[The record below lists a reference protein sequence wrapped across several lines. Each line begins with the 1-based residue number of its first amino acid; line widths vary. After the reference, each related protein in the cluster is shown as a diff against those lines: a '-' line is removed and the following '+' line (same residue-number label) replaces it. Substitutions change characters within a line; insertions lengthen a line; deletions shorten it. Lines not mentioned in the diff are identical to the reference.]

1 MRSTHRKPEEMW
13 YVCLERSKGKVEC
26 DADVPLDVVHKA
38 VYICSSY
45 LLTDDELSGSSLIEE
60 LCSTLQRLFFYL
72 YSDDTATE
80 SECPD

>member
-1 MRSTHRKPEEMW
+1 MAQRFINRSLRLM
-13 YVCLERSKGKVEC
+13 
-26 DADVPLDVVHKA
+26 ADKRPSPLTLDVVHKA

-45 LLTDDELSGSSLIEE
+45 LLTDDELSGSSLIQE